1 MWYYDIYPSF
11 KVTVAIWPRVLINIH
26 LSIIFVLTETG
37 KLIARHTVPQ
47 SLSQYMVICSD
58 GEKPLMVLYL
68 VTQLKFQ
75 GVLCFTSTLEA
86 THRYST
92 YIALTNNDLCCQ
104 MYYLRV
110 SDQAKGVQFMCT
122 LHEKKKNLVFVV
134 LLRE

>member
-11 KVTVAIWPRVLINIH
+11 KATVAIWPRVLINIH

-37 KLIARHTVPQ
+37 KLIARHTVPE
-47 SLSQYMVICSD
+47 SLSQYIAICSD

-86 THRYST
+86 THRY
-92 YIALTNNDLCCQ
+92 IALTNNYLCCQ

-122 LHEKKKNLVFVV
+122 LHEKKKKSYLCG